1 MDIVYN
7 GAMSTLAL
15 PPTAPVPQVAR
26 RSPGRAVFTAVCIF
40 GLLTFPLVV
49 IAIIVPKFEEIFKD
63 FGVALPV
70 VTRVIINVGH
80 AMRSPLG
87 VVIIGLWLV
96 GSAAL
101 AGLISLRSA
110 GAAGILLLVGM
121 LLAGISF
128 IVLILSMFAPL
139 VQMIESLQQGGAV

>member
-1 MDIVYN
+1 
-7 GAMSTLAL
+7 
-15 PPTAPVPQVAR
+15 
-26 RSPGRAVFTAVCIF
+26 VFTAVCIF